1 MGQLLIITIALNSW
15 LQSLRGRLPW
25 KGRHYAHT

>member
-1 MGQLLIITIALNSW
+1 VLAIALNSW

-25 KGRHYAHT
+25 KGRHYPREAQL